1 MQNSWLIRA
10 GENGMYVSDF
20 LAVEDG
26 KLVLRNGNITARF
39 TLSLIQK
46 KIQESKEELEKWR
59 RYEKILLDSQ
69 NSG

>member
-1 MQNSWLIRA
+1 MVNNKIT
-10 GENGMYVSDF
+10 
-20 LAVEDG
+20 VEDG

-59 RYEKILLDSQ
+59 RYEKILLDPQ
-69 NSG
+69 NSA

>member
-1 MQNSWLIRA
+1 MVNYKIT
-10 GENGMYVSDF
+10 
-20 LAVEDG
+20 VEDG